1 MAVLHPSGVIDNTE
15 GYIMHTQ
22 EYYDDLVKYWIKSNH
37 VHADYILSDGN
48 AIARWCADFEDN
60 GLIEI
65 PARDSVI
72 RIPVTLTK

>member
-1 MAVLHPSGVIDNTE
+1 MN
-15 GYIMHTQ
+15 
-22 EYYDDLVKYWIKSNH
+22 DDQLVKNWINAYH
-37 VHADYILSDGN
+37 LHADYILADGN

-72 RIPVTLTK
+72 RVPVTLTK